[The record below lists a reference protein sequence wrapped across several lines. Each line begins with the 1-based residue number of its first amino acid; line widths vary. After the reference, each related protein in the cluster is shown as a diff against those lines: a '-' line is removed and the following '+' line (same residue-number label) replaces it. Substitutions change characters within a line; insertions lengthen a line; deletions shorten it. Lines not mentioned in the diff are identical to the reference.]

1 MFKQNFEC
9 MGTFFTFSI
18 SDEVGTERVNADVAT
33 ACTIL
38 VDADQRF
45 SLYKADSETSR
56 LNSKE
61 LSWEKASP
69 VQVEVQSLVSDW
81 KDKTSGFFDPV
92 SPDGIYDPSGLVKT
106 WAAKNAA
113 MFLEANGYGDFTLNA
128 GGDVYLGPRIET
140 SLFNRVGL
148 SNLKSVAAK
157 DASVNMILDLT
168 GTPYRAVA
176 TSGSVE
182 RGDHIWSKSKQG
194 EFKYLQ
200 ATVVASDLVTADIW
214 ATALI
219 SGGKQALDLFEA
231 DINTNDAVA
240 VVTTSDGR
248 ISSTRGFA
256 QVLADLQ

>member
-1 MFKQNFEC
+1 
-9 MGTFFTFSI
+9 
-18 SDEVGTERVNADVAT
+18 
-33 ACTIL
+33 
-38 VDADQRF
+38 
-45 SLYKADSETSR
+45 
-56 LNSKE
+56 
-61 LSWEKASP
+61 
-69 VQVEVQSLVSDW
+69 
-81 KDKTSGFFDPV
+81 
-92 SPDGIYDPSGLVKT
+92 
-106 WAAKNAA
+106 
-113 MFLEANGYGDFTLNA
+113 
-128 GGDVYLGPRIET
+128 
-140 SLFNRVGL
+140 
-148 SNLKSVAAK
+148 
-157 DASVNMILDLT
+157 MILDLT

-194 EFKYLQ
+194 DFKYLQ

-240 VVTTSDGR
+240 VVTTSDGS